1 MLVTPFW
8 EVRDPASAT
17 DAGSALIVVAQW
29 SVREFPKM
37 GLLHSSYILFNVLFQ
52 TKCSLVWKSYSQKL
66 RTIFQTNSSL
76 VWKQTK

>member
-29 SVREFPKM
+29 SVREFPKI
-37 GLLHSSYILFNVLFQ
+37 GLLHASYILFSVLFQ
-52 TKCSLVWKSYSQKL
+52 TKSGLVWKK
-66 RTIFQTNSSL
+66 IHPKN
-76 VWKQTK
+76 V